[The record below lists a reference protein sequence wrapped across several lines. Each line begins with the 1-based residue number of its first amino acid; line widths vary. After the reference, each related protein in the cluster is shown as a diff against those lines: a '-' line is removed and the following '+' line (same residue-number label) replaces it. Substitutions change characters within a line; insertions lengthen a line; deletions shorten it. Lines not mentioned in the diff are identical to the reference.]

1 METDE
6 QTVDQTSSEGN
17 VKENGESEKDE
28 KSAEEET
35 EAAPAVKH
43 LEENELFSQY
53 YLVGPYVWHFAIT
66 HYHVS
71 THPIVDTSGIIFP
84 GFLQVR
90 ENWKRSGNLIGQL
103 SSTENYR
110 RRCLTP
116 LNKRYHFLTSS
127 DRFLVP
133 VRSAV
138 KSYFINWCC
147 QNLSKRAS
155 SALTVQASMT
165 ELGKLFQIFTI
176 RAEKNT
182 NPAGAAG
189 AVFSNTILLFCSCSM

>member
-43 LEENELFSQY
+43 LAENELFSQY

-71 THPIVDTSGIIFP
+71 THPIVDTSGIILGVVLP
-84 GFLQVR
+84 RVPAGQGKLEKVR
-90 ENWKRSGNLIGQL
+90 EFDWSTQL
-103 SSTENYR
+103 NRKLQTQVSD
-110 RRCLTP
+110 
-116 LNKRYHFLTSS
+116 TS
-127 DRFLVP
+127 
-133 VRSAV
+133 
-138 KSYFINWCC
+138 K
-147 QNLSKRAS
+147 Q
-155 SALTVQASMT
+155 
-165 ELGKLFQIFTI
+165 TI
-176 RAEKNT
+176 
-182 NPAGAAG
+182 
-189 AVFSNTILLFCSCSM
+189 SCSDFF

>member
-66 HYHVS
+66 HHHVS
-71 THPIVDTSGIIFP
+71 THPIVDTSGIILGVVLP
-84 GFLQVR
+84 RVPTGQGKLEKVR
-90 ENWKRSGNLIGQL
+90 EFDW
-103 SSTENYR
+103 STQQKI
-110 RRCLTP
+110 T
-116 LNKRYHFLTSS
+116 
-127 DRFLVP
+127 D
-133 VRSAV
+133 
-138 KSYFINWCC
+138 
-147 QNLSKRAS
+147 
-155 SALTVQASMT
+155 
-165 ELGKLFQIFTI
+165 
-176 RAEKNT
+176 
-182 NPAGAAG
+182 AG
-189 AVFSNTILLFCSCSM
+189 V